1 MSLARF
7 LAPESIALVG
17 ASPDHGRIRGAL
29 LHVLRS
35 NGFAGAL
42 YPVNPHYGE
51 IDGLACYPTVGAIGR
66 PVDLAI
72 LAVPAPDVPAAL
84 EDCAAARLPYALI
97 ISSGFAE
104 EGGRRL
110 ALQEEIRA
118 IAART
123 GLRIAGPNAEGFHN
137 ELASISATFSPV
149 VERRADSFVA
159 QDGKRVGI
167 VAQSGGMGFA
177 LYNRGRALGLPFSS
191 VISTGNEVDLDA
203 TDFFRHLV
211 EDPDTGI
218 ILLFLESI
226 RDPHG
231 FMAAAERAAERGKP
245 VIAVKVGASPAGE
258 RAAASHTA
266 SMAGWDAAYGA
277 VFLRYGII
285 PADDPDE
292 AVGVAAALSTCPRA
306 AGRRAAIVTVSG
318 GAGAWCADMLTE
330 ARLELP
336 ELSSGLQQRLAR
348 EIPSFGSTRNP
359 VDVTAQAVHT
369 GALARVIGHLAQS
382 EEIDLIAVV
391 LSLGNAARVALGT
404 ETLAE
409 LRAASAKPLLFH
421 SYTVPSELA
430 KRSMAAAGIIVQP
443 GLYELGRA
451 ARALTLPPPVPRAPA
466 TDLPASPI
474 LAALADRVGTLA
486 EHEAKRILAGVGF
499 DLPPEIL
506 VQDEAGLAAAA
517 DAIGF
522 PLVLKIQS
530 PDLPHKSDVGGV
542 ALDLPDLAAARAA
555 RRAMLVRVAGLQSA
569 PRIDGVLVQKMA
581 PPGYEM
587 IVAALRDPG
596 FGPVMMVGAG
606 GVTTELYQDVAHRL
620 APLDEAEARAML
632 RSLANWRL
640 LEGFRGH
647 APADIDAL
655 VRLVLQVSAFA
666 WANRDRVLEVE
677 LNPVIVH
684 PAGAGLTIVDAL
696 ITLGAP

>member
-7 LAPESIALVG
+7 LAPDSIALVG
-17 ASPDHGRIRGAL
+17 ASPDRSRIRGAL

-35 NGFAGAL
+35 NGFGGAL

-51 IDGLACYPTVGAIGR
+51 IDGLACYPTVGAIGQ

-104 EGGRRL
+104 EGSRRR
-110 ALQEEIRA
+110 ALQEEVRA

-123 GLRIAGPNAEGFHN
+123 GLRVAGPNAEGFHN
-137 ELASISATFSPV
+137 ELASISATFSPA
-149 VERRADSFVA
+149 VEQRADGFTA
-159 QDGKRVGI
+159 LDGKRVGI

-177 LYNRGRALGLPFSS
+177 LYNRGRALGLPFSL

-203 TDFFRHLV
+203 SDFFRHLV
-211 EDPDTGI
+211 EDPETGI
-218 ILLFLESI
+218 LLLFLESI
-226 RDPHG
+226 RDPQS
-231 FMAAAERAAERGKP
+231 FMAAAARAAELGKP
-245 VIAVKVGASPAGE
+245 VIAVKIGTSPAGE

-266 SMAGWDAAYGA
+266 SMAGWHAAYGA
-277 VFLRYGII
+277 AFLRHGII
-285 PADDPDE
+285 SAGDPDE
-292 AVGVAAALSTCPRA
+292 AVGIAAALSTCPRA

-336 ELSSGLQQRLAR
+336 ELSPALQRRLAA
-348 EIPSFGSTRNP
+348 EIPSFGSARNP

-369 GALARVIGHLAQS
+369 GALARVIRHLAQS
-382 EEIDLIAVV
+382 DEIDLIAIV
-391 LSLGNAARVALGT
+391 LSLGSTARVPLST

-430 KRSMAAAGIIVQP
+430 KRSMAAAGAIVQP
-443 GLYELGRA
+443 GLFELGRA

-466 TDLPASPI
+466 PDLPSSPV
-474 LAALADRVGTLA
+474 LANRVGTLA
-486 EHEAKRILAGVGF
+486 EHEAKRILAGAGF
-499 DLPPEIL
+499 NIPPEIL
-506 VQDEAGLAAAA
+506 VLDEAGLAAAA
-517 DAIGF
+517 DTIGF

-530 PDLPHKSDVGGV
+530 PDLPHKSEVGGV
-542 ALDLPDLAAARAA
+542 ALGLPDLLAARDA
-555 RRAMLVRVAGLQSA
+555 RLAMLARVSGLQPA

-581 PPGYEM
+581 RPGYEM

-596 FGPVMMVGAG
+596 FGPVMTVGAG
-606 GVTTELYQDVAHRL
+606 GITTEIYRDVAHRL

-632 RSLANWRL
+632 RSLTGWRL

-647 APADIDAL
+647 PPADIDAL
-655 VRLVLQVSAFA
+655 VRLVLQVAAFA

-684 PAGAGLTIVDAL
+684 PAGAGVTIVDAL
-696 ITLGAP
+696 ITLAAP